1 MNFEE
6 EEDIDLED
14 TLRNDFDLD
23 DFLEN
28 EATRKIIEYDF
39 YKKFNL
45 KTYDKL
51 IGLLTHYESIFPAL
65 FQNVDYDVFIKMVYE
80 STFKNYNLELLYE
93 NKKET
98 MNLLID
104 NYERQQKIMSNNTKT
119 VNKTLHINMAKKE
132 NSGDD
137 TEIKTPFSWKNLKK

>member
-1 MNFEE
+1 MNFE

-28 EATRKIIEYDF
+28 KATRKIIEHDF

-65 FQNVDYDVFIKMVYE
+65 FQSVNYDDFIKMVYE

-93 NKKET
+93 NKEET
-98 MNLLID
+98 MDLLID
-104 NYERQQKIMSNNTKT
+104 NYEKQQKVKSNNTKA
-119 VNKTLHINMAKKE
+119 VNNTLYINTSKE
-132 NSGDD
+132 KSGGDHG
-137 TEIKTPFSWKNLKK
+137 TQTTFSWKNLKNK